1 MTARTPDE
9 VSLSIREKLQTTIPG
24 LSLEVGTVERKI
36 VDACAEAISEATVG
50 QYHSGSLLDIETKS
64 GSELEQLVA
73 IFGFGRLQGRR
84 STGIVRMEMVT
95 VASQAVQIP
104 KGSQFSVRGGGPGG
118 TNLNFISTQ
127 SATITEGSY
136 SADVPVQCSL
146 VGSIGNVPPGSIT
159 SLSSAMGA
167 TSVTNLTAMSGGVD
181 PETDDELRSRFRAT
195 FLRNISGTE
204 DFYKALCLQN
214 ANVSQ
219 VAVYGPTTLYQ
230 TQSEVSSGTTQME
243 VSSNVKYVW
252 PRSEQ
257 IFKNLATEEEVFYQN
272 GSDYTFVY
280 QTQPVFSRV
289 ESGDM
294 EPGSIVDVEF
304 EYTTRSSR
312 NNPVEG
318 IMNKIDIF
326 VNGADPVLVNEK
338 TIVSSTAFTTS
349 SDSDSYTGNF
359 FRQGTRTRPS
369 AGNRLMRLGS
379 VPILSFPSRLTIG
392 GTLYSEGVHYYV
404 VRGDTELTGSEREVA
419 GIEWTSAGPTT
430 GTPITVSY
438 TYNRTPELLN
448 TQLKGSKQITTD
460 VLVRQAS
467 YTFLQVNLSV
477 EYHRGYSIQQVNN
490 NIQSTLRAFFA
501 QIRYGQWIE
510 FQDFLTQVH
519 QVAGVDNVW
528 VTKVDEDSASYG
540 VDQFVDGNRNTQLT
554 TRSEDFQ
561 LDDDQLPIFL
571 DANIRRRANR

>member
-50 QYHSGSLLDIETKS
+50 QYHSGSLLDIETKG
-64 GSELEQLVA
+64 GSELEQLVG

-84 STGIVRMEMVT
+84 STGVVRLEMVT
-95 VASQAVQIP
+95 VATQPVQVP
-104 KGSQFSVRGGGPGG
+104 KGSQFSVRGAGPSG

-136 SADVPVQCSL
+136 STDIPVQCSL

-159 SLSSAMGA
+159 SLSSVMGA
-167 TSVTNLTAMSGGVD
+167 TSVTNLTAMAGGVD
-181 PETDDELRSRFRAT
+181 PETDDELRARFKAT
-195 FLRNISGTE
+195 FLRNIAGTE
-204 DFYKALCLQN
+204 DFYRALCLQN

-219 VAVYGPTTLYQ
+219 VVVHGPTSLYR
-230 TQSEVSSGTTQME
+230 TQVEVASGTTQME

-257 IFKNLATEEEVFYQN
+257 IFRDLATEDEVFYQN
-272 GSDYTFVY
+272 GPDYTFVY
-280 QTQPVFSRV
+280 QSQPVFSRV
-289 ESGDM
+289 ESGDL
-294 EPGSIVDVEF
+294 EAGSVVDVEF

-312 NNPVEG
+312 NDPVNG
-318 IMNKIDIF
+318 VMNKVDIF
-326 VNGADPVLVNEK
+326 VNGSDPVLVNEK
-338 TIVSSTAFTTS
+338 TIVSSTAFSSTS
-349 SDSDSYTGNF
+349 SSEFHTGKF
-359 FRQGTRTRPS
+359 FRAGTRTRPS
-369 AGNRLMRLGS
+369 AGNRFMRLGS
-379 VPILSFPSRLTIG
+379 VPIVSFPSRLNIDN
-392 GTLYSEGVHYYV
+392 TLYSEGVHYYV
-404 VRGDTELTGSEREVA
+404 VHGETELTGSEREVS

-448 TQLKGSKQITTD
+448 AQLKGVKQITTD

-467 YTFLQVNLSV
+467 YAFLRVNLSV

-490 NIQSTLRAFFA
+490 NIQAALRGFFA
-501 QIRYGQWIE
+501 QVHYGDWIE
-510 FQDFLTQVH
+510 FQDFLTVVH
-519 QVAGVDNVW
+519 GVAGVDNVW
-528 VTKVDEDSASYG
+528 VTKVDEDSANYG
-540 VDQFVDGNRNTQLT
+540 VEQFVDSAKNTKLT

-561 LDDDQLPIFL
+561 LEDKQLPVFL
-571 DANIRRRANR
+571 EANIRRRANR

>member
-9 VSLSIREKLQTTIPG
+9 VSLSIREKLHTTIPG

-36 VDACAEAISEATVG
+36 VDACSEAISEATIG

-64 GSELEQLVA
+64 GAELEQLVA

-84 STGIVRMEMVT
+84 ATGVIRLEMVT
-95 VASQAVQIP
+95 VATQPIQIP

-118 TNLNFISTQ
+118 TNLDFISTQ
-127 SATITEGSY
+127 SASITEGSY
-136 SADVPVQCSL
+136 SADVPVQCAL

-159 SLSSAMGA
+159 SLSSSMGA

-181 PETDDELRSRFRAT
+181 PETDDELRTRFRAT
-195 FLRNISGTE
+195 FLRNIAGTE
-204 DFYKALCLQN
+204 DFYRALCLQN
-214 ANVSQ
+214 QNVSQ
-219 VAVYGPTTLYQ
+219 VAVYGPTTLYRTQ
-230 TQSEVSSGTTQME
+230 TEVASGTTNME

-252 PRSEQ
+252 PKSEQ
-257 IFKNLATEEEVFYQN
+257 IFSNLGTEDEVFYQN

-280 QTQPVFSRV
+280 QTQPVFTRV
-289 ESGDM
+289 ESGDLV
-294 EPGSIVDVEF
+294 PGDIVDVEF

-312 NNPVEG
+312 NDPVAG
-318 IMNKIDIF
+318 ITNKIDVF
-326 VNGADPVLVNEK
+326 VNGSDPVLVNEK

-349 SDSDSYTGNF
+349 TSSDYYTGNF
-359 FRQGTRTRPS
+359 FRQGTRTRPAS
-369 AGNRLMRLGS
+369 GNRFMRLGS
-379 VPILSFPSRLTIG
+379 VPLVSFPSRVTIN

-404 VRGDTELTGSEREVA
+404 VRGETELSGSEREVA
-419 GIEWTSAGPTT
+419 GIEWTSAGPIT
-430 GTPITVSY
+430 GTPVTVAY

-448 TQLKGSKQITTD
+448 AQLKGVKQITTD

-467 YTFLQVNLSV
+467 YTFLQINLSV

-490 NIQSTLRAFFA
+490 NIQSTLRTFFS

-528 VTKVDEDSASYG
+528 VTRVGEDSANYG
-540 VDQFVDGNRNTQLT
+540 VDQFVDSGKTTKLT

-561 LDDDQLPIFL
+561 LDDNQLPIFL
-571 DANIRRRANR
+571 EANIQRRANR

>member
-9 VSLSIREKLQTTIPG
+9 VSLSIREKLHTTIPG

-36 VDACAEAISEATVG
+36 VDACSEAISEATIG

-64 GSELEQLVA
+64 GAELEQLVA

-84 STGIVRMEMVT
+84 ATGVIRLEMVT
-95 VASQAVQIP
+95 VATQPIQIP

-118 TNLNFISTQ
+118 TNLDFISTQ
-127 SATITEGSY
+127 SASITEGSY
-136 SADVPVQCSL
+136 SADVPVQCAL

-159 SLSSAMGA
+159 SLSSSMGA

-181 PETDDELRSRFRAT
+181 PETDDELRTRFRAT
-195 FLRNISGTE
+195 FLRNIAGTE
-204 DFYKALCLQN
+204 DFYRALCLQN
-214 ANVSQ
+214 QNVSQ
-219 VAVYGPTTLYQ
+219 VAVYGPTTLYRTQ
-230 TQSEVSSGTTQME
+230 TEVASGTTNME

-252 PRSEQ
+252 PKSEQ
-257 IFKNLATEEEVFYQN
+257 IFSNLGTEDEVFYQN

-280 QTQPVFSRV
+280 QSQPVFTRV
-289 ESGDM
+289 ESGDLV
-294 EPGSIVDVEF
+294 PGDIVDVEF

-312 NNPVEG
+312 NDPVAG
-318 IMNKIDIF
+318 ITNKIDVF
-326 VNGADPVLVNEK
+326 VNGSDPVLVTEK
-338 TIVSSTAFTTS
+338 TIVSSTAFTTATS
-349 SDSDSYTGNF
+349 SDYYTGNF

-369 AGNRLMRLGS
+369 SGNRFMRLGS
-379 VPILSFPSRLTIG
+379 VPLVSFPSSVTIN

-404 VRGDTELTGSEREVA
+404 VRGETELSGSEREVA
-419 GIEWTSAGPTT
+419 GIEWTSAGPIT
-430 GTPITVSY
+430 GTPVTVAY

-448 TQLKGSKQITTD
+448 AQLKGVKQITTD

-467 YTFLQVNLSV
+467 YTFLRVNLSV

-490 NIQSTLRAFFA
+490 NIQSTLRTFFS
-501 QIRYGQWIE
+501 QVRYGQWIE

-528 VTKVDEDSASYG
+528 VTQVGEDSANYG
-540 VDQFVDGNRNTQLT
+540 VDQFVDSGKTTKLT

-561 LDDDQLPIFL
+561 LDDNQLPIFL
-571 DANIRRRANR
+571 EANIQRRANR

>member
-9 VSLSIREKLQTTIPG
+9 VSLSIREKLHTTIPG

-36 VDACAEAISEATVG
+36 VDACSEAISEATIG

-64 GSELEQLVA
+64 GAELEQLVA

-84 STGIVRMEMVT
+84 ATGVIRLEMVT
-95 VASQAVQIP
+95 VATQPIQIP

-118 TNLNFISTQ
+118 TNLDFISTQ
-127 SATITEGSY
+127 SASITEGSY
-136 SADVPVQCSL
+136 SADVPVQCAL
-146 VGSIGNVPPGSIT
+146 VGSIGNVPSGSIT
-159 SLSSAMGA
+159 SLSSSMGA

-181 PETDDELRSRFRAT
+181 PETDDELRTRFRAT
-195 FLRNISGTE
+195 FLRNIAGTE

-214 ANVSQ
+214 QNVSQ
-219 VAVYGPTTLYQ
+219 VAVYGPTTLYRTQ
-230 TQSEVSSGTTQME
+230 TEVASGTTNME

-252 PRSEQ
+252 PKSEQ
-257 IFKNLATEEEVFYQN
+257 IFSNLGTEDEVFYQN

-280 QTQPVFSRV
+280 QSQPVFTRV
-289 ESGDM
+289 ESGDLV
-294 EPGSIVDVEF
+294 PGDIVDVEF

-312 NNPVEG
+312 NDPVAG

-326 VNGADPVLVNEK
+326 VNGSDPVLVNEK

-349 SDSDSYTGNF
+349 TSSEYYTGNF
-359 FRQGTRTRPS
+359 FRAGTRTRPS
-369 AGNRLMRLGS
+369 SGNRFMRLGS
-379 VPILSFPSRLTIG
+379 VPLVSFPSRVTIND
-392 GTLYSEGVHYYV
+392 TLYSEGVHYYV
-404 VRGDTELTGSEREVA
+404 VRGETELSGSEREVA
-419 GIEWTSAGPTT
+419 GIEWTSAGPIT
-430 GTPITVSY
+430 GTPVTVSY

-448 TQLKGSKQITTD
+448 AQMKGVKQITTD

-467 YTFLQVNLSV
+467 YTFLRVNLSV

-490 NIQSTLRAFFA
+490 NIQSTLRAFFS
-501 QIRYGQWIE
+501 QVRYGEWIE

-528 VTKVDEDSASYG
+528 VTQVGEDSANYG
-540 VDQFVDGNRNTQLT
+540 VDQFVDSGKTTKLT

-561 LDDDQLPIFL
+561 LDDNQLPIFL
-571 DANIRRRANR
+571 EANIQRRANR